1 MLTATYDLR
10 LVLLSMAIAT
20 IASYTALDLAG
31 RITAAIGKCR
41 WLWLIGGAIAMGLGI
56 WSMHFIGMLAYK
68 LPIQMAY
75 DLPIVIASM
84 LVAIIASGAALFVA
98 SRKTMGYLPL
108 FLGGTF
114 MGLGIAAMHYT
125 GMVAM
130 QIDAVVHYNPQL
142 VAVSILIAIAASIT
156 ALWLSYRMR
165 SETPGHS
172 ILQKIGAAVIMGS
185 AIAGMHYTGMTAAS
199 FQLIPQAITPSFA
212 VMNYSLL
219 AVGIAIATMIILT
232 LALIAALLE
241 QYVRVQISS
250 AEILLQSEQ
259 RFRSL
264 AQNTSDIIAI
274 LTANGIVTY
283 ISLSITPILGYDSQ
297 DWLRK
302 KAFDFVHPNDLAKA
316 DRLLVDTLAY
326 PAANITAVM
335 RFKHADGEWQD
346 FEVIFNN
353 LLNDPSVAGIVTTYR
368 NITERKLAALA
379 LENRIRQQA
388 NVAQLGQIAL
398 AGTDLDTLMDRAVE
412 VIVQTLDI
420 ELSGVLEL
428 LPDHQELLLR
438 AGVGWLSGL
447 VGQITVKAD
456 ISSQGGYTLLAKK
469 PVIVEDL
476 RTEFRFTEA
485 TLLHNHQVVSGMSV
499 IIQGSESPYGVLV
512 AHTTEKRKFSP
523 DDLYFLESVAN
534 VLSTAI
540 ERKQTETLLAM
551 YRLLSEHTQDMMLFT
566 RIKGEIIEANN
577 AALKAYGY
585 KATEMRSLTLK
596 DLKATPKHCI
606 IPSQREQADSIG
618 LVYETLHRRSDGSTF
633 PVEISSR
640 GIRLGEERVTL
651 SIIRDVTERKRFE
664 QALFREKELAQ
675 VTLQSIKD
683 AVITADAFG
692 RIKSLN
698 PIAEK
703 LTGWSAKEA
712 EGVALKE
719 VFRIVNEITNEPVEN
734 PVDKLLRSKLNSSV
748 ENSGNKLLL
757 GKLNAAVENPVDKL
771 LRGKQDDAFANN
783 TLLIARDEQQYAIDH
798 SAAAIRSRE
807 GEVMGVVLVFRDVT
821 SSRQM
826 ARQLSWQA
834 THDPLTKL
842 VNRREF
848 ERRLEEAVTTAQH
861 ENQQHALC
869 CLDLDKFKIV
879 NDTAGHAAGDELLR
893 QVTKILQTHVRKS
906 DVVAR
911 LGGDEFAILLYQCGI
926 EQAQS
931 LAEIILRQIQEFRFE
946 YNDQIFT
953 IGVSIGLVTINS
965 ETQNGDAALRLADA
979 ACYAAK
985 NQGRNRI
992 CLGTE
997 NQLHSV
1003 N

>member
-10 LVLLSMAIAT
+10 LVLLSIAIAT

-31 RITAAIGKCR
+31 RVTASIGKGR
-41 WLWLIGGAIAMGLGI
+41 LLWLIGGAIAMGLGI

-84 LVAIIASGAALFVA
+84 LVAIVASGAALFVA
-98 SRKTMGYLPL
+98 SRKTMGCLPL

-130 QIDAVVHYNPQL
+130 HIDAVIHYNPQL
-142 VAVSILIAIAASIT
+142 VALSILIAIAASVT

-165 SETPGHS
+165 SETPVTG
-172 ILQKIGAAVIMGS
+172 ILQKIVAAIIMGS
-185 AIAGMHYTGMTAAS
+185 AIAGMHYTAMTAAS
-199 FQLIPQAITPSFA
+199 FQLIPQAITPSSP

-219 AVGIAIATMIILT
+219 AVGIAIATMVILT

-241 QYVRVQISS
+241 QYVRVQLSS
-250 AEILLQSEQ
+250 TEVLRQSEQ

-283 ISLSITPILGYDSQ
+283 ISLSITPILGYESQ
-297 DWLRK
+297 DWLGK
-302 KAFDFVHPNDLAKA
+302 KAFDFVHPDNLAKA
-316 DRLLVDTLAY
+316 DRLLADTLAY
-326 PAANITAVM
+326 PGANITAVM

-368 NITERKLAALA
+368 NITERKQAALA

-388 NVAQLGQIAL
+388 NVAQLGQVAL
-398 AGTDLDTLMDRAVE
+398 AGTDLDSLMDRAVE

-420 ELSGVLEL
+420 EFSAVLEL
-428 LPDHQELLLR
+428 LPDHQELRLR
-438 AGVGWLSGL
+438 AGVGWLPGL
-447 VGQITVKAD
+447 VGNITVTAAT
-456 ISSQGGYTLLAKK
+456 SSQAGYTLLAKK

-476 RTEFRFTEA
+476 RTEFRFSEA
-485 TLLHNHQVVSGMSV
+485 TLLHNHRVVSGMSV
-499 IIQGSESPYGVLV
+499 IIQGSENPYGVLT
-512 AHTTEKRKFSP
+512 AYTTEKRIFNP
-523 DDLYFLESVAN
+523 DDVYFLESVAN

-540 ERKQTETLLAM
+540 DRKQTETLLAM
-551 YRLLSEHTQDMMLFT
+551 YRLLSEHTQDIMLFT
-566 RIKGEIIEANN
+566 RINGEIIEANN

-596 DLKATPKHCI
+596 DLKATPKHWI

-618 LVYETLHRRSDGSTF
+618 LVYETLHRRADGSTF

-640 GIRLGEERVTL
+640 GTRLGEERVTL
-651 SIIRDVTERKRFE
+651 SIIRDVTEHKRFE

-703 LTGWSAKEA
+703 LTGWTAKEA

-719 VFRIVNEITNEPVEN
+719 VFRIINETTNE
-734 PVDKLLRSKLNSSV
+734 S
-748 ENSGNKLLL
+748 
-757 GKLNAAVENPVDKL
+757 VENPVDKL
-771 LRGKQDDAFANN
+771 LRGKQDEAFANN
-783 TLLIARDEQQYAIDH
+783 TLLIARDQQQYAIDH
-798 SAAAIRSRE
+798 SAAPIRSRE

-834 THDPLTKL
+834 SHDPLTGL

-848 ERRLEEAVTTAQH
+848 EHRLEQAVTTAQN

-893 QVTKILQTHVRKS
+893 EVTKLLQCHVRKS

-911 LGGDEFAILLYQCGI
+911 LGGDEFAILLYQCAI

-931 LAEIILRQIQEFRFE
+931 LAEIILRQIKELRFE
-946 YNDQIFT
+946 YNNQIFT

-965 ETQNGDAALRLADA
+965 TTHSRDSALSLADA

-992 CLGTE
+992 CISNE
-997 NQLHSV
+997 NYLHSV

>member
-10 LVLLSMAIAT
+10 LVLLSIAIAT

-31 RITAAIGKCR
+31 RVTAAIGKGR
-41 WLWLIGGAIAMGLGI
+41 LLWLIGGAIAMGLGI
-56 WSMHFIGMLAYK
+56 WSMHFIGMLAYN

-75 DLPIVIASM
+75 DPPIVIASM

-98 SRKTMGYLPL
+98 SRKTMGCLPL

-130 QIDAVVHYNPQL
+130 QIDAVVHYNLQL
-142 VAVSILIAIAASIT
+142 VALSILIAIAASVT
-156 ALWLSYRMR
+156 ALWLSHRMR

-172 ILQKIGAAVIMGS
+172 ILPKIGAAVIMGS

-199 FQLIPQAITPSFA
+199 FQLIPQAITPSFP

-241 QYVRVQISS
+241 QYVRVQLSS
-250 AEILLQSEQ
+250 AEVLRHSEQ

-264 AQNTSDIIAI
+264 AQNTSDIITI

-283 ISLSITPILGYDSQ
+283 ISLSITSILGYESQ
-297 DWLRK
+297 DWLGK
-302 KAFDFVHPNDLAKA
+302 KAFDFVHPDELAKA
-316 DRLLVDTLAY
+316 DRLLADTLAD
-326 PAANITAVM
+326 PAANIRAIM

-353 LLNDPSVAGIVTTYR
+353 LLDHPSVAGIVTTYR
-368 NITERKLAALA
+368 NVTERKQAALA

-388 NVAQLGQIAL
+388 NVAQLGQVAL
-398 AGTDLDTLMDRAVE
+398 ANTDLDSLIDRAVD
-412 VIVQTLDI
+412 VIVQTLGI
-420 ELSGVLEL
+420 EFSAVLEL
-428 LPDHQELLLR
+428 QPDNLELRLR
-438 AGVGWLSGL
+438 AGVGWLPGL
-447 VGQITVKAD
+447 VGNITLKAD
-456 ISSQGGYTLLAKK
+456 SSSQAGYTLLAKK
-469 PVIVEDL
+469 PVIIEDL
-476 RTEFRFTEA
+476 RTEFRFSEA
-485 TLLHNHQVVSGMSV
+485 TLLHNHRVVSGMSV
-499 IIQGSESPYGVLV
+499 IIPGSDNPYGVLT
-512 AHTTEKRKFSP
+512 AHTTQRRIFNP
-523 DDLYFLESVAN
+523 DDVYFIESIAN

-551 YRLLSEHTQDMMLFT
+551 YKLLSEHTQDMMLFT
-566 RIKGEIIEANN
+566 RMNGEIIEAND

-585 KATEMRSLTLK
+585 KATEMRSLTLI
-596 DLKATPKHCI
+596 DLKATPKQCI
-606 IPSQREQADSIG
+606 IPSQTEQADSIG
-618 LVYETLHRRSDGSTF
+618 WVYETLHRRADGSTF

-640 GIRLGEERVTL
+640 STLLGDERVTL
-651 SIIRDVTERKRFE
+651 SIIRDVTERRRFE

-683 AVITADAFG
+683 AVITADTFG

-703 LTGWSAKEA
+703 LTGWSGPEA
-712 EGVALKE
+712 QSVALKD
-719 VFRIVNEITNEPVEN
+719 VFRIINESTNEPIE
-734 PVDKLLRSKLNSSV
+734 SSV
-748 ENSGNKLLL
+748 
-757 GKLNAAVENPVDKL
+757 AKL
-771 LRGKQDDAFANN
+771 LRGKQDDAFAST
-783 TLLIARDEQQYAIDH
+783 TLLIARNEQQYAIDY
-798 SAAAIRSRE
+798 SAAPIRSRE
-807 GEVMGVVLVFRDVT
+807 GEIMGVVLVFRDVT
-821 SSRQM
+821 LSRQM

-834 THDPLTKL
+834 SHDPLTKL

-848 ERRLEEAVTTAQH
+848 ENRLQQAVDTAKY

-869 CLDLDKFKIV
+869 YLDLDKFKIV

-893 QVTKILQTHVRKS
+893 QVTKLLKSHGRKS

-911 LGGDEFAILLYQCGI
+911 LGGDEFAILLYQCAI
-926 EQAQS
+926 EQARP
-931 LAEIILRQIQEFRFE
+931 LAETILKQVQEFIFE
-946 YNDQIFT
+946 YDNQMFT
-953 IGVSIGLVTINS
+953 IGVSIGLVIINS
-965 ETQNGDAALRLADA
+965 ETHSRDTALSLADA

-985 NQGRNRI
+985 SQGRNRI
-992 CLGTE
+992 CINTE
-997 NQLHSV
+997 NSLQSI